1 MTEDEG
7 FDFPDEE
14 FSFVTLFAACS
25 DIQEQRKRYKVER
38 FVQDVVSR
46 YSLDTFKTFFRVSKT
61 TFEAILENIQHI
73 PELLLR
79 EPAAGRPQISHEK
92 DLLMMLWYIGSQETI
107 RSIADRFNVS
117 ESTFHSHNRRL
128 LDVFQKYF
136 LQKFVIW
143 PNDVQTVNNE
153 FEIKKNF
160 PGVIGAIDSTHIRI
174 KPPSGHSNDY
184 FNRKKFHSVILQ
196 AVCRGDKRFTDIFCG
211 WPGRVHD
218 ARVFQNSPLRQRGPI
233 LCGQCHLLGD
243 GAYPCKRWLIT
254 PYRNRGNLTRD
265 QIKFNQILSSTRV
278 IIENSF
284 GILKGRFRRLQFVE
298 MNDISYVVKA
308 IITACILHNICILN
322 QDELDEHFDNDP
334 QQVPLII
341 PMFENDAEGQLKRQ
355 LLTRQL
361 AIT

>member
-1 MTEDEG
+1 MEH
-7 FDFPDEE
+7 
-14 FSFVTLFAACS
+14 
-25 DIQEQRKRYKVER
+25 

-61 TFEAILENIQHI
+61 TFEAVLENIQHI
-73 PELLLR
+73 PELLPR
-79 EPAAGRPQISHEK
+79 EPAAGRPQISQEK

-117 ESTFHSHNRRL
+117 ESTFHSHNRRM

-136 LQKFVIW
+136 LKKFVIW
-143 PNDVQTVNNE
+143 PNDLQNVCNE
-153 FEIKKNF
+153 FELKKNF
-160 PGVIGAIDSTHIRI
+160 PGVVGAIDSTHIRI

-196 AVCRGDKRFTDIFCG
+196 AVCREDKQFTDLFCG

-218 ARVFQNSPLRQRGPI
+218 ARVFQNSPLRERGPI

-265 QIKFNQILSSTRV
+265 QIKFNQILSGTRV
-278 IIENSF
+278 IIENAF
-284 GILKGRFRRLQFVE
+284 GLLKGRFRRLQFVE
-298 MNDISYVVKA
+298 MNDISYVVKTV
-308 IITACILHNICILN
+308 ITACILHNICILN

-334 QQVPLII
+334 QQI
-341 PMFENDAEGQLKRQ
+341 PMIHPLFENDTEGQLKRQ

-361 AIT
+361 ANA

>member
-1 MTEDEG
+1 MASKRCLVSAAIIIMTEDED
-7 FDFPDEE
+7 FDLPEEE

-79 EPAAGRPQISHEK
+79 EPAAGRPQISREK

-160 PGVIGAIDSTHIRI
+160 P
-174 KPPSGHSNDY
+174 
-184 FNRKKFHSVILQ
+184 
-196 AVCRGDKRFTDIFCG
+196 VCRGDKRFTDIFCG

-254 PYRNRGNLTRD
+254 PYRNRGHLTRD